1 MMAIDLWLDPLGL
14 YDICEP
20 VLLSGSHGG
29 MAWLTFG
36 QPQ

>member
-20 VLLSGSHGG
+20 VLLIGG
-29 MAWLTFG
+29 YGYTMVEWCG
-36 QPQ
+36 

>member
-20 VLLSGSHGG
+20 VLLSGSHGYVMVEWRG
-29 MAWLTFG
+29 
-36 QPQ
+36 